1 MNLKDTQV
9 IITRKLPDLIE
20 KRMREL
26 FNVQLCQS
34 RMPLNKNELIKLCK
48 NATILVPTLGDELD
62 EVFFQKINSKIKLIA
77 NYGAGYDHIDIN
89 KAHKKKNSGNK
100 YSRCSHE

>member
-34 RMPLNKNELIKLCK
+34 RMPLNKNELIKL
-48 NATILVPTLGDELD
+48 
-62 EVFFQKINSKIKLIA
+62 
-77 NYGAGYDHIDIN
+77 
-89 KAHKKKNSGNK
+89 
-100 YSRCSHE
+100 